1 MDTKVDDAVVNAVSD
16 LFARV
21 FGAGSDSEREAIL
34 GDLDGEMAAL
44 GLTDA
49 PVSGPSLSAGLS
61 SACSAAGVPGPV
73 QASLGVSNVQVGGV
87 AGVAPLAAAPVAAVL
102 PPPPAE
108 PSYPEVREYITNVS
122 NTYQQ
127 YQDNDTVVHQDI
139 TQTFQDNSIDIDAVG
154 VGGGGFDEYGNP
166 VPVIDI
172 DIDQDNVAQTN
183 SGDNSAQ
190 VGGDAQNTN
199 TGDQGVVNDAD
210 DTNVIVP
217 IVGGGGGPLVRD
229 IGTEPNGGFGFPP
242 DDDENT
248 VIVTGNGSSGVG
260 GDNDGNVESG
270 DGDLTDID
278 AFNSPVAV
286 DGSTAELDQSTDVT
300 FDVDVVEPGYED
312 PGYST
317 YEAEMPEMPA
327 VPDYDPGFESAL
339 SESAVS
345 MPVEAFAAE
354 APPADPVID
363 MD

>member
-1 MDTKVDDAVVNAVSD
+1 MDAKVDDAVVQAVGD

-21 FGAGSDSEREAIL
+21 FGAGSDAERQAIL

-49 PVSGPSLSAGLS
+49 PMSGASLSAGLS
-61 SACSAAGVPGPV
+61 SACSSVGMPAPV

-87 AGVAPLAAAPVAAVL
+87 AAVGPLAAAPVVPVAAVL
-102 PPPPAE
+102 PPPPAA

-122 NTYQQ
+122 NTYTQV
-127 YQDNDTVVHQDI
+127 QDNDTVVHQDI

-154 VGGGGFDEYGNP
+154 IGGGGFDEYGNP

-190 VGGDAQNTN
+190 IGGDAQNTN

-210 DTNVIVP
+210 DTNVIIPVF
-217 IVGGGGGPLVRD
+217 GGGSGPLVRD

-260 GDNDGNVESG
+260 GDNYGNVESG

-286 DGSTAELDQSTDVT
+286 DGSQASLDQSTDVT
-300 FDVDVVEPGYED
+300 FDVDVTEPAYED
-312 PGYST
+312 PGYAT
-317 YEAEMPEMPA
+317 YEAEVPSVPEYEPEYE
-327 VPDYDPGFESAL
+327 P
-339 SESAVS
+339 AVS
-345 MPVEAFAAE
+345 MPVEAIAAE
-354 APPADPVID
+354 AAPADPVID